1 MTKAK
6 ITSLPPLY
14 PEGRPCRRPTARRV
28 LDLFDNVQRHT
39 LTIAEQAPVELL
51 ARIIHGREEPDRQV
65 PEWSPAGSQPS
76 SVRIAPLAT
85 EMVNFNAVG
94 VQVGI
99 VKLAVNPP
107 GE

>member
-1 MTKAK
+1 MPCA
-6 ITSLPPLY
+6 SPP
-14 PEGRPCRRPTARRV
+14 PVFFRAPRSGSPASRPS
-28 LDLFDNVQRHT
+28 
-39 LTIAEQAPVELL
+39 PVGEVHVAL

-65 PEWSPAGSQPS
+65 AEWSPAGSQQS

>member
-1 MTKAK
+1 MPDPNMA
-6 ITSLPPLY
+6 
-14 PEGRPCRRPTARRV
+14 C
-28 LDLFDNVQRHT
+28 Q
-39 LTIAEQAPVELL
+39 L

-65 PEWSPAGSQPS
+65 PEWSPAGSEPS

>member
-1 MTKAK
+1 MRTR
-6 ITSLPPLY
+6 ILY
-14 PEGRPCRRPTARRV
+14 KLRRHR
-28 LDLFDNVQRHT
+28 
-39 LTIAEQAPVELL
+39 

-65 PEWSPAGSQPS
+65 PEWSPAGSQQS

>member
-1 MTKAK
+1 MA
-6 ITSLPPLY
+6 
-14 PEGRPCRRPTARRV
+14 GATARE
-28 LDLFDNVQRHT
+28 HASITTSCGPSCST
-39 LTIAEQAPVELL
+39 LPSSASGGGIFFESGTPRLYAMPL

-65 PEWSPAGSQPS
+65 AEWSPAGSQPS
-76 SVRIAPLAT
+76 SVRIAPLAA

-99 VKLAVNPP
+99 VKLAVNPS